1 MANKN
6 RKRQTQGYVIPMPVV
21 SVLVVAMLLLLAYVW
36 LDIRSKALGA
46 RIKSLEQQ
54 QAELQ
59 KKYDLELWKWERIK
73 TPQNIEKTLAQN
85 NCAMIWPEEGN
96 IVRLNESAVLASI
109 MTDYKSQLAQL
120 SRLAKPLIHD

>member
-6 RKRQTQGYVIPMPVV
+6 RRKQIQGYTIPFPVV
-21 SVLVVAMLLLLAYVW
+21 SVLAVAMLLLLAYVW

-54 QAELQ
+54 QSELQ
-59 KKYDLELWKWERIK
+59 KKYDLELLKWETIK
-73 TPQNIEKTLAQN
+73 APQNIEKMLAQN

-96 IVRLNESAVLASI
+96 IVRLNESVAMAST

-120 SRLAKPLIHD
+120 SLLTKPLVHD